1 MPNIEQL
8 LLAMVKPLI
17 QHPEDVVVR
26 IEESEEFM
34 EYKLVLNKED
44 VGRVIGRQ
52 GRVAHAIRTILYSVK
67 DQNNKR
73 IRLTIE
79 DVEENNVQE

>member
-8 LLAMVKPLI
+8 LLAMVTPLI
-17 QHPEDVVVR
+17 EYPENMTVKINETAD
-26 IEESEEFM
+26 FM
-34 EYKLVLNKED
+34 EYHLVLHTED

-67 DQNNKR
+67 DKENKR
-73 IRLTIE
+73 VRLIIDGLETN
-79 DVEENNVQE
+79 DN

>member
-8 LLAMVKPLI
+8 LLAMVTPLVEYPQDLTVSI
-17 QHPEDVVVR
+17 HETTD
-26 IEESEEFM
+26 FM
-34 EYKLVLNKED
+34 EYHLLLHPED

-67 DQNNKR
+67 DKGNKR
-73 IRLTIE
+73 VRLII
-79 DVEENNVQE
+79 DGLQDNK

>member
-26 IEESEEFM
+26 IEETSEFM

-44 VGRVIGRQ
+44 IGRVIGRQ

-67 DQNNKR
+67 DHNQKR

-79 DVEENNVQE
+79 DVEENNVEE